1 MILGDGINNEIPE
14 TDEGEKPLKNK
25 TVYIVTAGIM
35 AAGILTGCGQT
46 STAQA
51 GTAQSA
57 RTYSLSSSVEV
68 EGRQGIALEG
78 DYYYVSGST
87 ELLRY
92 DKDWNVVAENKD
104 PFSEG
109 YSAEVNHIGD
119 IDVYNG
125 EVYCGVEKFLDGES
139 SNIQIAIYDA
149 ETLKL
154 KRTFPFEETSGQT
167 ECSGIAVNPDNETVW
182 MCSWADGESGRY
194 LYEYDLNSGEYL
206 GKVHMHAV
214 PQWIQGVAYYDGSYY
229 VTADDGDADYDEP
242 DHVYRLDIE
251 EGRTD
256 VTTVEE
262 LTLDDVT
269 RQGEIEGLSFDEE
282 NKELLILYNRG
293 ARIILGMPSGFYDG
307 YDEEIH
313 EVYTY
318 SFR

>member
-1 MILGDGINNEIPE
+1 M
-14 TDEGEKPLKNK
+14 KSK
-25 TVYIVTAGIM
+25 TVYIITAGIM
-35 AAGILTGCGQT
+35 AAGIFAGCGQT
-46 STAQA
+46 STAQ
-51 GTAQSA
+51 SI

-87 ELLRY
+87 ELICY
-92 DKDWNVVAENKD
+92 DKDWNIVADNQD

-109 YSAEVNHIGD
+109 YTAEVNHIGD

-125 EVYCGVEKFLDGES
+125 EVYCGVEKFLDGEA

-154 KRTFPFEETSGQT
+154 KRTFPFDESSGQT

-206 GKVHMHAV
+206 RKVHMHAV
-214 PQWIQGVAYYDGSYY
+214 PQWIQGVTYYDGLYY

-251 EGRTD
+251 DDRTE

-262 LTLDDVT
+262 LTLDDVI
-269 RQGEIEGLSFDEE
+269 RQGEIEGLTFDAEK
-282 NKELLILYNRG
+282 KELMVLYNRG
-293 ARIILGMPSGFYDG
+293 ARIILGMPTGFYDG
-307 YDEEIH
+307 YDKEIH

-318 SFR
+318 SFQ